1 MIEGALLII
10 AVNLICILLLA
21 VRYRLIIRNLKS
33 DISVFQSFYILL
45 VSQFS
50 IYIMP
55 FKVGVILTKPL
66 ITNQCA
72 SVPLN
77 KAFSATFF
85 EQMFEIVWQLLLLI
99 LLVILFAQARVDYG
113 NLWVSAGIIIAVFTG
128 ITFFFIK
135 RERVIK
141 FLWKF
146 RNLMPKAVRTLGRKW
161 NLSESKIK
169 EMLNE
174 SIGYLSNWRFL
185 IKYLLPTLMVVFCSP
200 LFIAI
205 SARVFS
211 VAISYSQ
218 SFLIYWI
225 SMVVGRISGL
235 PGGFGARDLT
245 MEGIMLSFGI
255 DAAAGAQIIIFYR
268 IVSMMPHFLI
278 GGPLF
283 FYFSKKIAAQQ
294 LSKAKSKKTAA

>member
-1 MIEGALLII
+1 MLTGVLLVI
-10 AVNLICILLLA
+10 AVNIIVIFFLA

-33 DISVFQSFYILL
+33 DISVFKSFYILL

-55 FKVGVILTKPL
+55 FKMGVILTKPL

-85 EQMFEIVWQLLLLI
+85 EQMFEIAWQLLLLI

-113 NLWVSAGIIIAVFTG
+113 NLWVSAGSLIAAFTG

-135 RERVIK
+135 RESVIK

-146 RNLMPKAVRTLGRKW
+146 RNLMPNVVRKLGRKW

-185 IKYLLPTLMVVFCSP
+185 MIYLVPTVMIILFSP
-200 LFIAI
+200 LFIVI

-211 VAISYSQ
+211 ISVSYGQ

-225 SMVVGRISGL
+225 SMAVGRISGL
-235 PGGFGARDLT
+235 PGGVGVRDLT

-255 DAAAGAQIIIFYR
+255 DAVAGAQIIIFYR
-268 IVSMMPHFLI
+268 IAAMSPPFLI

-283 FYFSKKIAAQQ
+283 FYFSKKIATKKWRKFKPE
-294 LSKAKSKKTAA
+294 KADV